1 MILGIFLKGYKTY
14 QNLTFIPFI
23 QEPSHK
29 LSIFIGKN
37 GAGKSSILEA
47 LDTLFNNREWNT
59 NINSKKGE
67 GFICPIFLISKREK
81 TLSKAIPY
89 ISDYFWNYTTPLNVG
104 AAAYDAW
111 VQFID
116 FREELKT
123 YISPSDFYLVVTGI
137 DEEGQQSYTSTH
149 KKIRD
154 SFRRN
159 SISFNDHEKTKQ
171 SILDQ
176 YRYIYLPIHNSPT
189 SLLDLKAKEL
199 QALLDKN
206 FTKEIEKILSTET
219 DRSNPVRKIND
230 HLEKFVDEINT
241 KLHDLNGEYQYKS
254 NQTHR
259 ITPQD
264 ISEIIINKYLTKR
277 PLQKESKSIE
287 NLSSGEQ
294 RMAIIDVAYAFLSK
308 STDTTKEIILA
319 IDEPEAS
326 LSPTNCLTQFRR
338 IFEISSKFKKQS
350 LISTHWYGLLMAP
363 EDATLT
369 HIEKSENRPYFN
381 SFNLAK
387 IQEERRK
394 FPDSFEMKS
403 YFDLISSI
411 LSVIKGGENN
421 WIICEGQDD
430 KNYIK
435 KLVSPDIKNLTI
447 LPIGGR
453 GGVIKTYAYLRIA
466 AEDKAERGLLKGKIL
481 CLIDSDPEIISIE
494 TGNRESKKHLKILRF
509 QIDQKG
515 EAQLVEPSDSG
526 HYKETELEDT
536 LNPIDYYN
544 AASAAIRRKG
554 TPELKKVFSENL
566 PAKEAT
572 YAGINY
578 NLKFLQRTSLQA
590 YEETDNIK
598 EFLTKNE
605 IKALL
610 SELYTP
616 INSKPSWTETIDSF
630 FLNQQN
636 QKDN

>member
-14 QNLTFIPFI
+14 QNLTFIPFV
-23 QEPSHK
+23 QQPSHK

-67 GFICPIFLISKREK
+67 GFICPIFLLSKREK
-81 TLSKAIPY
+81 PLNKAIPY
-89 ISDYFWNYTTPLNVG
+89 ISDYFWDYKVPLNVG

-111 VQFID
+111 IQFTE
-116 FREELKT
+116 FREELKKH
-123 YISPSDFYLVVTGI
+123 ISPSDFYLVVTGI

-149 KKIRD
+149 KKIRE
-154 SFRRN
+154 SLRRN

-171 SILDQ
+171 NILDQ

-230 HLEKFVDEINT
+230 HLEKFVDDINT

-254 NQTHR
+254 NQTHK

-277 PLQKESKSIE
+277 PLQKENKSIE

-326 LSPTNCLTQFRR
+326 LSPTNCLTQFKR
-338 IFEISSKFKKQS
+338 IFEISSKFNKQS

-363 EDATLT
+363 ENATLT
-369 HIEKSENRPYFN
+369 HIDKLENRTSFN
-381 SFNLAK
+381 SYNLAK

-430 KNYIK
+430 KNYIQ
-435 KLVSPDIKNLTI
+435 KLISPDIKNLTI

-466 AEDKAERGLLKGKIL
+466 AEDRAERGLLKGKIL
-481 CLIDSDPEIISIE
+481 CLIDSDPEIINIE
-494 TGNRESKKHLKILRF
+494 PGSHESKKYLKILRF

-515 EAQLVEPSDSG
+515 EAQLVEPSESG

-536 LNPIDYYN
+536 LNPADYYN
-544 AASAAIRRKG
+544 AASVAIRRKG
-554 TPELKKVFSENL
+554 TPEIKRAFSETQL
-566 PAKEAT
+566 SEDAT

-578 NLKFLQRTSLQA
+578 NLKFLQPNSLQA
-590 YEETDNIK
+590 YKEMDKIK
-598 EFLTKNE
+598 KFLTENE
-605 IKALL
+605 IKSLI
-610 SELYTP
+610 SELYST
-616 INSKPSWTETIDSF
+616 IHTKPSWTDTIDSF
-630 FLNQQN
+630 FI
-636 QKDN
+636 KK